1 MLNVLFGEIATGRL
15 KRLPYLGWYALLALL
30 VLLAGFG
37 IGASFG
43 LAERSAGGNI
53 ADAQALIADKF
64 GILGIVLIV
73 AVFAVLLFAQL
84 NIAAK
89 RIRDIGLPGWLVL
102 LGLLVVAGLIGQFV
116 SQQIAAV
123 IELLFVVAL
132 LLLPSD
138 ALRKRGDGNPI

>member
-15 KRLPYLGWYALLALL
+15 KRLPFLGWYALLALL
-30 VLLAGFG
+30 VLMAGFG
-37 IGASFG
+37 IGASVG

-102 LGLLVVAGLIGQFV
+102 LGLLVVAGLVGQFV
-116 SQQIAAV
+116 SRQIAAV
-123 IELLFVVAL
+123 IELLFGVAL

-138 ALRKRGDGNPI
+138 VLRKRDDGNPI